1 MKPIH
6 TAELFLPL
14 QKELLSLLRS
24 LAPDDWSR
32 PTVAGNW
39 TVKDIAAH
47 ILDGD
52 LRRLSMHRDGYFQ
65 TSGDPSPEGYND
77 LVAYLN
83 DLNATWNRAVGR
95 LSPRMLTDLLEWAGP
110 QVASFFA
117 SLDSEGAALWPVAW
131 AGQEQSANW
140 MDIGRDYTEKWH
152 HQAQI
157 RDAVGMP
164 LLMERR
170 WLHPV
175 IALSM
180 YALPHAFRLVEAATG
195 DSVSVVIDGEA
206 GGRWLIVRDE
216 SGWIISEGEIA
227 NPRLSVRMDADTAWR
242 LFFNGLSAQEAGR
255 RVVTEGDPRLRAAFL
270 STRAVMV

>member
-1 MKPIH
+1 M
-6 TAELFLPL
+6 
-14 QKELLSLLRS
+14 
-24 LAPDDWSR
+24 
-32 PTVAGNW
+32 AGKW
-39 TVKDIAAH
+39 TVKDIVAH

-65 TSGDPSPEGYND
+65 ASTDPSPEGYND

-83 DLNATWNRAVGR
+83 DLNATWNQATGR
-95 LSPRMLTDLLEWAGP
+95 LSPRVLTDLLEWSGP
-110 QVASFFA
+110 QVANFFA
-117 SLDSEGAALWPVAW
+117 SLDSGGPALWPVAW

-157 RDAVGMP
+157 RDAVGATP
-164 LLMERR
+164 IMERR
-170 WLHPV
+170 WLYPV

-180 YALPHAFRLVEAATG
+180 YALPHAFRSIDAATG
-195 DSVSVVIDGEA
+195 DAVSIIIEGEA
-206 GGRWLIVRDE
+206 GGRWFMLRDE
-216 SGWIISEGEIA
+216 REWSIKEGEVA

-242 LFFNGLSAQEAGR
+242 LFFNGLSAQDTGR
-255 RVVTEGDPRLRAAFL
+255 RVITEGDAQLRATFL

>member
-1 MKPIH
+1 M
-6 TAELFLPL
+6 
-14 QKELLSLLRS
+14 
-24 LAPDDWSR
+24 
-32 PTVAGNW
+32 AGKW
-39 TVKDIAAH
+39 TVKDIVAH

-65 TSGDPSPEGYND
+65 TSSDPSPESYND

-110 QVASFFA
+110 QVAHFFA
-117 SLDSEGAALWPVAW
+117 SLDSDGPALWPVAW

-157 RDAVGMP
+157 RDAAGTP
-164 LLMERR
+164 LMLDRR
-170 WLHPV
+170 WLYPV

-180 YALPHAFRLVEAATG
+180 YALPHAFRSIDATTG
-195 DSVSVVIDGEA
+195 DAVSIIIEGEA
-206 GGRWLIVRDE
+206 GGRWFIVRDE
-216 SGWIISEGEIA
+216 CAWSIKEGEIA
-227 NPRLSVRMDADTAWR
+227 NPRLSVRMDSDTAWR

-255 RVVTEGDPRLRAAFL
+255 RVITEGDAQLRATFL